1 MEAVNPVDT
10 TKVSTAFSST
20 KQENLPHPIFVRL
33 AHSHKTVVVDLED
46 LAASERLEARLRRGF
61 GAELPPKCQR
71 KLYLSGRRLMMT
83 D

>member
-20 KQENLPHPIFVRL
+20 KKESLPQPIFVRL
-33 AHSHKTVVVDLED
+33 AHSRKTVVVDLED
-46 LAASERLEARLRRGF
+46 FATSERLEARLRRGF
-61 GAELPPKCQR
+61 GAKLPPKSQR
-71 KLYLSGRRLMMT
+71 KLYLSGRRLILT